1 MNLLRIFTTKA
12 TGKATDLATN
22 QEVEAPSR
30 WPITLDPYQLRSF
43 GLAPAVDV
51 ADFTV
56 LKR

>member
-51 ADFTV
+51 NQ
-56 LKR
+56 K